1 MRVRF
6 SIDGRDSDARVSWM
20 RPLRVG
26 LLVLAAVMSCGCG
39 SRTSLAFLE
48 ANEQVPDPGVD
59 AGLEVRPPSDGG
71 VDSGIEAT
79 FDAGPPKPDSS
90 LSKPDAET
98 PTPDGGNVAPNDAES
113 TTPSLA
119 PHCVASSTCATEY
132 IPVGYGWAA
141 GSFSIETISVAC
153 HSPPTIV
160 QQLVGGSWVSLAPFV
175 ANAADTANP
184 GSDEY
189 DVADPSGHETRDPQP
204 GAPVGTALPI
214 RACVYTS
221 TGDVAC
227 DPASIV
233 TVTNCSTCAVNYC
246 PYGRFLDS
254 NCNCVAD
261 FCPCPRDTWPACPT
275 PVWQCWG
282 GG

>member
-1 MRVRF
+1 
-6 SIDGRDSDARVSWM
+6 M

-26 LLVLAAVMSCGCG
+26 LLAVAAVVSSACG
-39 SRTSLAFLE
+39 SRSSLDFLE
-48 ANEQVPDPGVD
+48 PSEHVPDPGVD
-59 AGLEVRPPSDGG
+59 ASLEAPPPP
-71 VDSGIEAT
+71 DSGPDGRGGKLDTGAPMP
-79 FDAGPPKPDSS
+79 DSAVPKPDADVP
-90 LSKPDAET
+90 PDA
-98 PTPDGGNVAPNDAES
+98 GNVAPSDAEAT

-132 IPVGYGWAA
+132 VPVGYGWATGA
-141 GSFSIETISVAC
+141 FSIETISVVC
-153 HSPPTIV
+153 RSPPTIV
-160 QQLVGGSWVSLAPFV
+160 QQQVGGGWVSLAPFV
-175 ANAADTANP
+175 ANASDTANP
-184 GSDEY
+184 NPDVY

-204 GAPVGTALPI
+204 GAPVGTVLPI

-221 TGDVAC
+221 TGEMAC
-227 DPASIV
+227 DPASVV
-233 TVTNCSTCAVNYC
+233 TVTNCSTCAVDYC